1 MRDPV
6 EEVLIKGKM
15 AREAANILRSA
26 PSEVKNRALLTMAD
40 TLEAQM
46 ELILEANALDVQ
58 RAKSSGVSKAF
69 LDRLQLTVERVRAM
83 AEGLRRIV
91 ALEDPVGKIEGMWR
105 RPNGMLVGRMRV
117 PIGVIAMIYEARPN
131 VTVDAAGLCLKSGNA
146 VILRGGSEAVRS
158 NRMLVQ
164 LLSGAIAA
172 SGLPAS
178 AVQTLETTDHSAVV
192 ELARHPEYIDLVIPR
207 GSEALIHAVGENAR
221 VPVLKHFKGVCH
233 IYVDGEADQEKA
245 LRIVMNAKVQ
255 RPSVCNAMETLLVD
269 RVIASEFLRRAI
281 PELEAAGVEIRGCTQ
296 TRAIVPGVKEATEED
311 WTAEYLDLIL
321 AVRVVDGLEE
331 AITHIQRYSTGLA
344 DAIVTESY
352 ERAMRFVHAVDSAAV
367 LVNASTRLV
376 DGGEF
381 GLGAEIGIST
391 DRIHARGP
399 MGLEELTTK
408 KFVVLGS
415 GQIREY

>member
-6 EEVLIKGKM
+6 EEVLIKGKL
-15 AREAANILRSA
+15 AREAANVLRSV
-26 PSEVKNRALLTMAD
+26 PSEAKDRALLTMAD

-46 ELILEANALDVQ
+46 NLILEANALDVQ
-58 RAKSSGVSKAF
+58 EAESSGVSKAF
-69 LDRLQLTVERVRAM
+69 LDRLRLTAERVRAM
-83 AEGLRRIV
+83 AEGLRQIV

-146 VILRGGSEAVRS
+146 VILRGGSEVVRS
-158 NRMLVQ
+158 NQ
-164 LLSGAIAA
+164 LLVELLSDAIAA

-178 AVQTLETTDHSAVV
+178 SVQTLETTDHAAVV
-192 ELARHPEYIDLVIPR
+192 ELVRHPEYIDLVIPR
-207 GSEALIHAVGENAR
+207 GSEALIHAVVENAK

-233 IYVDGEADQEKA
+233 VYVDGEADQEKA

-255 RPSVCNAMETLLVD
+255 RPSVCNAVETLLVD
-269 RVIASEFLRRAI
+269 RAIAREFLRRAV

-311 WTAEYLDLIL
+311 WAAEYLDLIL

-381 GLGAEIGIST
+381 GLGAELGIST

-415 GQIREY
+415 GQIRD

>member
-6 EEVLIKGKM
+6 EEVLIKGKL
-15 AREAANILRSA
+15 AREAANVLRSV
-26 PSEVKNRALLTMAD
+26 PSEAKDRALLTMAD

-46 ELILEANALDVQ
+46 NLLLEANALDVQ
-58 RAKSSGVSKAF
+58 EAESSGVSKAF
-69 LDRLQLTVERVRAM
+69 LDRLRLTAERVRAM
-83 AEGLRRIV
+83 AEGLRQIV

-146 VILRGGSEAVRS
+146 VILRGGSEVVRS
-158 NRMLVQ
+158 NQ
-164 LLSGAIAA
+164 LLVELLSDAIAA

-178 AVQTLETTDHSAVV
+178 SVQTLETTDHAAVV
-192 ELARHPEYIDLVIPR
+192 ELVRHPEYIDLVIPR
-207 GSEALIHAVGENAR
+207 GSEALIHAVVENAK

-233 IYVDGEADQEKA
+233 VYVDGEADQEKA

-255 RPSVCNAMETLLVD
+255 RPSVCNAVETLLVD
-269 RVIASEFLRRAI
+269 RAIAREFLRRAV

-311 WTAEYLDLIL
+311 WAAEYLDLIL

-381 GLGAEIGIST
+381 GLGAELGIST
-391 DRIHARGP
+391 DRLHARGP

-415 GQIREY
+415 GQIRD

>member
-1 MRDPV
+1 
-6 EEVLIKGKM
+6 
-15 AREAANILRSA
+15 
-26 PSEVKNRALLTMAD
+26 
-40 TLEAQM
+40 
-46 ELILEANALDVQ
+46 
-58 RAKSSGVSKAF
+58 
-69 LDRLQLTVERVRAM
+69 
-83 AEGLRRIV
+83 
-91 ALEDPVGKIEGMWR
+91 
-105 RPNGMLVGRMRV
+105 
-117 PIGVIAMIYEARPN
+117 
-131 VTVDAAGLCLKSGNA
+131 LKSGNA
-146 VILRGGSEAVRS
+146 VILRGGSEVVRS
-158 NRMLVQ
+158 NQ
-164 LLSGAIAA
+164 LLVELLSDAIAA

-178 AVQTLETTDHSAVV
+178 SVQTLETTDHAAVV
-192 ELARHPEYIDLVIPR
+192 ELVRHPEYIDLVIPR
-207 GSEALIHAVGENAR
+207 GSEALIHAVVENAK

-233 IYVDGEADQEKA
+233 VYVDGEADQEKA

-255 RPSVCNAMETLLVD
+255 RPSVCNAVETLLVD
-269 RVIASEFLRRAI
+269 RAIAREFLRRAV

-311 WTAEYLDLIL
+311 WAAEYLDLIL

-381 GLGAEIGIST
+381 GLGAELGIST

-415 GQIREY
+415 GQIRD

>member
-1 MRDPV
+1 MHDPV
-6 EEVLIKGKM
+6 EEVLIKGKL
-15 AREAANILRSA
+15 AREAANILRSV
-26 PSEVKNRALLTMAD
+26 PSEAKNRALLAMAD

-46 ELILEANALDVQ
+46 DLILKANALDVQ
-58 RAKSSGVSKAF
+58 RAESSGVSKAF
-69 LDRLQLTVERVRAM
+69 LDRLRLTAERVRAM

-158 NRMLVQ
+158 NHLLVQ
-164 LLSGAIAA
+164 LLSDAIAA

-178 AVQTLETTDHSAVV
+178 SVQTLETTDHAAVV
-192 ELARHPEYIDLVIPR
+192 ELVRHPEYIDLVIPR
-207 GSEALIHAVGENAR
+207 GSEALIHAVVENAK

-233 IYVDGEADQEKA
+233 VYVDGEADQEKA

-269 RVIASEFLRRAI
+269 RAIAREFLRRAV

-296 TRAIVPGVKEATEED
+296 TRTFVPGV
-311 WTAEYLDLIL
+311 
-321 AVRVVDGLEE
+321 R
-331 AITHIQRYSTGLA
+331 
-344 DAIVTESY
+344 
-352 ERAMRFVHAVDSAAV
+352 
-367 LVNASTRLV
+367 
-376 DGGEF
+376 
-381 GLGAEIGIST
+381 
-391 DRIHARGP
+391 
-399 MGLEELTTK
+399 
-408 KFVVLGS
+408 
-415 GQIREY
+415 